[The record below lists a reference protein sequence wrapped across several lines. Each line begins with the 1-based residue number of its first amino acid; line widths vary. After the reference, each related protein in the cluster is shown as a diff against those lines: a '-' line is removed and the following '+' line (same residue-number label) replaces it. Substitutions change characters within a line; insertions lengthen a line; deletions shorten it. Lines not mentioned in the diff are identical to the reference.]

1 MWHSQAAFTLYASNI
16 GFIGLAW
23 FCRELRPVQFL
34 AISLGSAF
42 LLSQL
47 PFNKTQAKKPN
58 TFPIL
63 WSKAKAKFYHPQITI
78 GTGILVFN
86 AFM

>member
-1 MWHSQAAFTLYASNI
+1 LLSGRSPFTADRNPIHHCLLDLGMWHSQAAFTLNASNI

-47 PFNKTQAKKPN
+47 PF
-58 TFPIL
+58 
-63 WSKAKAKFYHPQITI
+63 
-78 GTGILVFN
+78 
-86 AFM
+86 